1 MIAEAEHLINTIKQ
15 MEVAL
20 DDQKAN
26 GQYDIDD
33 DLQVTFPLNR
43 CIVTLKEK
51 YSAISRLHRERYE
64 QVKSTSILI
73 VSRLGKRALTL
84 HRIGRGS
91 RVLLITPGSIFC
103 QDSSSTNSA
112 QRIYSTQL

>member
-26 GQYDIDD
+26 GQYELDG
-33 DLQVTFPLNR
+33 DLHVTFPLNR
-43 CIVTLKEK
+43 CIVALKEK

-64 QVKSTSILI
+64 QVKSMLIPI
-73 VSRLGKRALTL
+73 VSKLGKQT
-84 HRIGRGS
+84 H
-91 RVLLITPGSIFC
+91 
-103 QDSSSTNSA
+103 
-112 QRIYSTQL
+112 

>member
-26 GQYDIDD
+26 GQYELGN

-43 CIVTLKEK
+43 CIITLKEK

-64 QVKSTSILI
+64 QVKSSSIPI
-73 VSRLGKRALTL
+73 VSRLGKQTR
-84 HRIGRGS
+84 
-91 RVLLITPGSIFC
+91 
-103 QDSSSTNSA
+103 
-112 QRIYSTQL
+112 